1 MPNLF
6 IFKAKDK
13 YITAMGNG
21 IPVLDNFDSDTK
33 VLYRKY
39 FGKNKVSIMGN
50 DSLNIQN
57 VTDFKYVYPT
67 YANFLLTKTTL
78 SQMSDPIKKITQ
90 DFEKTS
96 PKTKKKKLSPPGIK
110 KKTSPKTKKKKT
122 ISPKTK
128 KSTKKTI
135 SPRDKKPVKKP
146 AL

>member
-90 DFEKTS
+90 DFEK
-96 PKTKKKKLSPPGIK
+96 KLFPPGIK